1 MNKIITIIGA
11 RPQFVKA
18 AIISREII
26 NNKVGF
32 KEIIV
37 HTGQHFDNNMSNVF
51 FEELKIPLP
60 DYNLNVGGGTHGQN
74 TGRMIEKIEEVLL
87 KEKPSYVL
95 VYGDTDSTLAGTLA
109 AVKLHIPIAHIEAG
123 LRSFNN
129 KMPEEI
135 NRILTDRV
143 SDILFTPSKL
153 ATFNLIKEGI
163 SQSKI
168 NEVGDIMYDAALYY
182 SSMIDNKH
190 ALQKKFNLNSKKYHL
205 VTIHRAENVDD
216 KFNLIE
222 ILNGFAKSNCQL
234 IWPIHPRTLN
244 RISNFEIIMPNNV
257 TVIPPV
263 GYLDMILLEKNALS
277 IITDSGGVQ
286 KEAFF
291 HGIPCITIRNE
302 TEWLELV
309 EIGVN
314 KLIKVNAKDISDAI
328 VDFNPSFVTSN
339 IYGDGNT
346 GSKIVNFIDSLF

>member
-1 MNKIITIIGA
+1 MSKIITIIGA

-37 HTGQHFDNNMSNVF
+37 HTGQHFDKNMSNVF

-60 DYNLNVGGGTHGQN
+60 DYNLNVGGGSHGQN

-87 KEKPSYVL
+87 KEKPSYVI

-143 SDILFTPSKL
+143 SDILFTPSKM

-182 SSMIDNKH
+182 SSIIDNKH
-190 ALQKKFNLNSKKYHL
+190 ALQNKFNLSSKKYHL
-205 VTIHRAENVDD
+205 VTMHRAENVDD
-216 KFNLIE
+216 KLNLNE
-222 ILNGFAKSNCQL
+222 ILNGFAKSNCKL

-244 RISNFEIIMPNNV
+244 RIGKFEIIIPKNV

-263 GYLDMILLEKNALS
+263 GYLDMILLEKNAIS

-314 KLIKVNAKDISDAI
+314 KLIKINAIDIADAI
-328 VDFNPSFVTSN
+328 IDFNPSFVTSN

-346 GSKIVNFIDSLF
+346 GSKIVNFIDTLF

>member
-1 MNKIITIIGA
+1 MNKVITIIGA
-11 RPQFVKA
+11 RPQFIKA
-18 AIISREII
+18 AIISREILK
-26 NNKVGF
+26 NNVSF
-32 KEIIV
+32 KEVIV

-51 FEELKIPLP
+51 FEELNIPIP
-60 DYNLNVGGGTHGQN
+60 DYNLNIGGGTHGQN
-74 TGRMIEKIEEVLL
+74 TGRMIEKIEEILL
-87 KEKPSYVL
+87 KEKPSYVI

-143 SDILFTPSKL
+143 SEILFTPSKL
-153 ATFNLIKEGI
+153 ATFNLLNEGI

-168 NEVGDIMYDAALYY
+168 NEVGDIMYDAAIYY
-182 SSMIDNKH
+182 SSLIYNNK
-190 ALQKKFNLNSKKYHL
+190 LLKNKFNLDTKKYYL
-205 VTIHRAENVDD
+205 VTMHRAENVDD
-216 KFNLIE
+216 KLNLNE
-222 ILNGFAKSNCQL
+222 ILNGFAKSNCKL
-234 IWPIHPRTLN
+234 IWPMHPRTLN
-244 RISNFEIIMPNNV
+244 RINKFEIIIPKNV

-263 GYLDMILLEKNALS
+263 GYLDMILLEKNAIS

-302 TEWLELV
+302 TEWVELV
-309 EIGVN
+309 ELGVN
-314 KLIKVNAKDISDAI
+314 KLININAKEISDVI
-328 VDFNPSFVTSN
+328 IDFNPSFITSN

-346 GSKIVNFIDSLF
+346 ANKIINIINKIF